1 MLLGRLS
8 NTLTLDMKGRLAI
21 PARVREGAGAPAALP
36 GQESTHRPVDLY
48 VGCPMEPCLYLH
60 TEEQH
65 EIYLDTIESV
75 LGQTEGDRRLRSMLN
90 GSFVLVTTDKSNRVT
105 IPSFLLKMLGI
116 KPKDE
121 VVLIGS
127 RERVEIW
134 EAEAHQGL
142 GTTFGDDFKKKL
154 EATNELISEMIKR
167 RRERS
172 GEDHE

>member
-8 NTLTLDMKGRLAI
+8 NTLRLDQKGRLAI
-21 PARVREGAGAPAALP
+21 PARVREAAGEMAVPS
-36 GQESTHRPVDLY
+36 GEESTHRPVDLY

-65 EIYLDTIESV
+65 EVYLDTIESV
-75 LGQTEGDRRLRSMLN
+75 LGQTEADRRLRSMLN

-105 IPSFLLKMLGI
+105 VPSFLLEMLGI

-121 VVLIGS
+121 VVLVGS

-134 EAEAHQGL
+134 EASAHQAL
-142 GTTFGDDFKKKL
+142 GSTFGDDFKKSL
-154 EATNELISEMIKR
+154 EEANRLISEMNKR
-167 RRERS
+167 RRERGS
-172 GEDHE
+172 EDDD